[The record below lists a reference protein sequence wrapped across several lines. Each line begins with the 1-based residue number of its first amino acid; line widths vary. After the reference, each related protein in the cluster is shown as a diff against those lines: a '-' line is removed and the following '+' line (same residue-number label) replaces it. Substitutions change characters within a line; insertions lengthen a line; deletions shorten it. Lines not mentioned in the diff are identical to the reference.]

1 MNTIIIEYL
10 GEVITGNEV
19 IKRMKKYKKSDHFYF
34 ANLGNGYMLDAS
46 QMGSAARFA
55 NHSCSPNCSLQRWTV
70 KNESRIVLVSNSFIS
85 KDTEITY
92 KYNFNDDGWKNNPIR
107 SQKCYCMSPLCNGF
121 VGASQSNNIIEQL
134 LEKKKKAKVLLD
146 SLIITTKNGC
156 STKVKQE
163 KTEKSDDNVDEDHD
177 DSSESGDDDDDDDDD
192 GDEEEKKKNKLIAKE
207 SVETLIK
214 KTKEFIK
221 SSCES
226 SYNSNEVVASHII
239 ELEALILE
247 LERILED
254 YCSLEDEVRDVLS
267 QGKKSSSASSPS
279 STSFSLSSFVPFSHR
294 FEGYHIHSSI
304 RKELFS
310 FLDRYEKTTKLIQTS
325 REKLGLDC
333 TLLCSFDSMSVNS
346 PSSENGND
354 SFSAATTQSS
364 SSNLLTPVLAGV
376 VPSSSAIV
384 KIPNFL
390 VWEDYLAVLSVISSS
405 LPFKFPYVSWMLS
418 LFFDLSIFLINSPIY
433 SLVLNTEYI
442 DFMEDSEHL
451 KEYSLL
457 QSLTNDYFASEV
469 RKCLK
474 LTTKSLSLPKD
485 VFFIHEYLNHSLSI
499 FMDKNNLEIGNAPS
513 SSSSSSSSSSGRK
526 QLKNGLVLPE
536 TMVLEKKKNSTNFKK
551 REEDQYHCYCQLRE
565 EDSDNNVMSLCS
577 SCSQWFHLNCTNEP
591 VTSFTYANSLEDF
604 QCNVCLFKK
613 GQLNNYC
620 YEPSSEWKYAKTS
633 SAGSA
638 TKKKKLAAAASSNKR
653 KVKEEGEEEEVRG
666 IKRKTKE
673 WEQQGTG
680 EANSVPVTLPS
691 IDLDTLVTPFPTETA
706 VENTSILGN
715 SSDNQTS
722 HDCNQLYTKLQEVR
736 QLKLSK
742 TRSSN
747 YVTVEDFNKILIDSE
762 RLSLQWVTTLFV
774 SFELLFFFLFP
785 FLCFVFL

>member
-1 MNTIIIEYL
+1 MNTIITEYL

-55 NHSCSPNCSLQRWTV
+55 NHSCSPNCCLQRWTV

-177 DSSESGDDDDDDDDD
+177 DSSESGSDDDDD
-192 GDEEEKKKNKLIAKE
+192 EEKKKNKVIAKE

-239 ELEALILE
+239 ELEALVLE
-247 LERILED
+247 LERVLED
-254 YCSLEDEVRDVLS
+254 YCSLEDEVREVLS
-267 QGKKSSSASSPS
+267 QGKKSSSASS
-279 STSFSLSSFVPFSHR
+279 STSFSLSSFAPFCHR
-294 FEGYHIHSSI
+294 FEGYRIHSSI

-310 FLDRYEKTTKLIQTS
+310 FIDRYEKTTKLIQTS

-333 TLLCSFDSMSVNS
+333 SLLCSFDSMSVNS
-346 PSSENGND
+346 PFSENGND
-354 SFSAATTQSS
+354 NFSAATTQSS
-364 SSNLLTPVLAGV
+364 PSNLVPPVLAGV

-390 VWEDYLAVLSVISSS
+390 VWDDYLALLSVISSS
-405 LPFKFPYVSWMLS
+405 LPFKFPYVSSMLS
-418 LFFDLSIFLINSPIY
+418 LLFDLSIFLINSPIY

-442 DFMEDSEHL
+442 DFMEDSELL
-451 KEYSLL
+451 KEFSLL

-474 LTTKSLSLPKD
+474 LSTKSLSLPKD

-499 FMDKNNLEIGNAPS
+499 FMDKNNLEIGNALS
-513 SSSSSSSSSSGRK
+513 SSSLSSSFSGRK

-536 TMVLEKKKNSTNFKK
+536 TMVLEKKKNSTNFTK

-620 YEPSSEWKYAKTS
+620 YEPSSEWKYAKTT

-638 TKKKKLAAAASSNKR
+638 TKKKKLAAAASRNKR
-653 KVKEEGEEEEVRG
+653 KVKEEGEEEVRG
-666 IKRKTKE
+666 TKRKTKE

-680 EANSVPVTLPS
+680 EANFVPLTLS
-691 IDLDTLVTPFPTETA
+691 SLDLGTLETPFPTETA
-706 VENTSILGN
+706 VETTSILGN
-715 SSDNQTS
+715 SSDNQMS
-722 HDCNQLYTKLQEVR
+722 HDCNQLCTKLQELR

-762 RLSLQWVTTLFV
+762 RLSLQWVTDLIR
-774 SFELLFFFLFP
+774 FL
-785 FLCFVFL
+785 

>member
-55 NHSCSPNCSLQRWTV
+55 NHSCSPNCCLQRWTV

-156 STKVKQE
+156 STKVKLE

-177 DSSESGDDDDDDDDD
+177 DSCESGNDDDDEE
-192 GDEEEKKKNKLIAKE
+192 EEEKKKNKVIAKE

-239 ELEALILE
+239 ELEALVLE

-254 YCSLEDEVRDVLS
+254 YCSLEDEVREILS
-267 QGKKSSSASSPS
+267 QGKKSSSTSS
-279 STSFSLSSFVPFSHR
+279 STSFSLSSFAPFCHR
-294 FEGYHIHSSI
+294 FEGYRIHSPI

-310 FLDRYEKTTKLIQTS
+310 FIDRYEKTTTLIQTS
-325 REKLGLDC
+325 REKLGLDFS
-333 TLLCSFDSMSVNS
+333 LLCSLDSMSVNS

-354 SFSAATTQSS
+354 CFSAATTLSA
-364 SSNLLTPVLAGV
+364 SSNLLTPVLAEV
-376 VPSSSAIV
+376 VPSSTVIV

-390 VWEDYLAVLSVISSS
+390 VWDDYLAVLSVISSS

-442 DFMEDSEHL
+442 DFMEDSELL

-474 LTTKSLSLPKD
+474 LSTKSLSLPKD

-526 QLKNGLVLPE
+526 QLKNGLVLPD
-536 TMVLEKKKNSTNFKK
+536 TVVLEKKKNSTNCKK

-604 QCNVCLFKK
+604 QCNVCLLKK

-620 YEPSSEWKYAKTS
+620 YEPSSEWKYAKTT

-638 TKKKKLAAAASSNKR
+638 TKKKKLASSNKR
-653 KVKEEGEEEEVRG
+653 KVKEEGEEEVRG
-666 IKRKTKE
+666 TKRKTKE

-680 EANSVPVTLPS
+680 EANSVPVTLSS
-691 IDLDTLVTPFPTETA
+691 IDLGTLIETA
-706 VENTSILGN
+706 VENTSILDN
-715 SSDNQTS
+715 SSDNQMS

-762 RLSLQWVTTLFV
+762 RLSLQWVTNF
-774 SFELLFFFLFP
+774 FELLFFFL
-785 FLCFVFL
+785 LSLSLESSCFFTVFNETVS